1 MPYLFRI
8 FRILDRLNRIEIL
21 RKSSS
26 EEIFLEYC
34 TFLSSL
40 PPLIDVERKKVVG
53 IVRKELGID
62 AIEKELP
69 NFDFESLQGL
79 KGNNLIS
86 YLSIKVG
93 FSLSILCPP
102 LQSCL
107 LCERSLTLNNKP
119 T

>member
-21 RKSSS
+21 SKSSS

-34 TFLSSL
+34 TFLKSL
-40 PPLIDVERKKVVG
+40 PPLIEVERKKVVG

-79 KGNNLIS
+79 KGNNLIN
-86 YLSIKVG
+86 Y
-93 FSLSILCPP
+93 SLSMH
-102 LQSCL
+102 
-107 LCERSLTLNNKP
+107 
-119 T
+119 